1 MLTPRCLSRLDSL
14 EHFIYERTGVPPDAV
29 WAYLSDGR
37 PLKNDNVR
45 ELAGLEDQVR
55 VYRARVHAVPLTVEQ
70 TIYVFNKSYLSSDPE
85 EVIHHLRCE
94 PELQP
99 PVEGESRMILVHPPP
114 IHIRSRPTDAI
125 ASTPP
130 FRISQLASS
139 YVQTA
144 LTHVEYINRTLTS
157 LHYQQRAVQ
166 ISSSALDHHILA
178 TTDTYEGIAAIAERE
193 LDKQGKLLG
202 GLDADLEI
210 ASRVKVHKEFLSVS
224 VRRAMEAGDK
234 GRTLGDYVSKVKMQQ
249 VAASCVKT
257 HEELKSRFET
267 VRAAMERLNQ
277 GSDEVRH
284 AVSNSRCAPLLRFT
298 QTGRQ

>member
-1 MLTPRCLSRLDSL
+1 MKPCADVQRTHRLDSL
-14 EHFIYERTGVPPDAV
+14 EYFIYEKTGVPADAV

-55 VYRARVHAVPLTVEQ
+55 LAVHAFRVQVLRETK
-70 TIYVFNKSYLSSDPE
+70 TIYVFNKTYLSSDPD
-85 EVIHHLRCE
+85 EVIHHLHCD

-99 PVEGESRMILVHPPP
+99 PVEGEQCPVY
-114 IHIRSRPTDAI
+114 IHFSMHTHVYPRFTDAI

-144 LTHVEYINRTLTS
+144 LAHVEYINRTLTS
-157 LHYQQRAVQ
+157 LHYQQRAIL

-178 TTDTYEGIAAIAERE
+178 TSDTYEGVAAIAERE
-193 LDKQGKLLG
+193 LDKQATLLA

-210 ASRVKVHKEFLSVS
+210 VSRVKVHKDFLSVS

-257 HEELKSRFET
+257 HEELRTRFDG
-267 VRAAMERLNQ
+267 VREAMERLSR

-284 AVSNSRCAPLLRFT
+284 AVSNNRCVSSL
-298 QTGRQ
+298 